1 MSKGLKTRKWSR
13 EGAGLAQGLRADL
26 QLQKSGPMMQYQDT
40 RSWHRACEPLSPPP
54 APAQGQ
60 SSLPQAS
67 FMEMLATPSPHA
79 CPVVHSSCSIK
90 MCTVTKIVL
99 QCMDRPPRGSKGRA
113 NDNLLQ
119 KDLCYMLHLLGFQP

>member
-54 APAQGQ
+54 SPCSRPEQ
-60 SSLPQAS
+60 SPPGLLHGDACHSLSPC
-67 FMEMLATPSPHA
+67 LPSG
-79 CPVVHSSCSIK
+79 
-90 MCTVTKIVL
+90 T
-99 QCMDRPPRGSKGRA
+99 Q
-113 NDNLLQ
+113 
-119 KDLCYMLHLLGFQP
+119 